1 MGRKIHIGNNDGILL
16 DDKENDVR
24 VKVLDYLYNTI
35 NLSKFRY
42 NILDNIQK
50 LKFLQENE
58 HYVSPNYKGLSFL
71 FVFIN
76 ILDKPYAVL
85 INRRTL
91 SYHRNHVDMKIV
103 QIIKLFVHTNLNI
116 YSGTIFDGKIV
127 QKDNKSYFLIQ
138 DCFCVMNKK
147 IIDMEL
153 ENKMMYLNDLI
164 NTNFSNSNVC
174 ENFIFK
180 LNKIYYYNDIP
191 ELVNQMSDNPIS
203 SNGLIF
209 FPKTSGI
216 TVIYIEKK
224 NEKVEI
230 INNNESLSTQ
240 CYDLMNDYGLYL
252 RNRVYNFEIEGKK
265 KVLWIK
271 KTNITDVYDLFE
283 NKNDNKL
290 GIAHIPSLKISHF
303 CSKNIT
309 FEPVKMLC
317 IFNTQFKKWIP
328 LSLN

>member
-16 DDKENDVR
+16 DDKENDIR

-85 INRRTL
+85 INRRKL
-91 SYHRNHVDMKIV
+91 SYHRNQVDMKIV

-191 ELVNQMSDNPIS
+191 ELINQMSDNPIS

-224 NEKVEI
+224 NEKV
-230 INNNESLSTQ
+230 
-240 CYDLMNDYGLYL
+240 
-252 RNRVYNFEIEGKK
+252 
-265 KVLWIK
+265 
-271 KTNITDVYDLFE
+271 
-283 NKNDNKL
+283 
-290 GIAHIPSLKISHF
+290 
-303 CSKNIT
+303 
-309 FEPVKMLC
+309 
-317 IFNTQFKKWIP
+317 
-328 LSLN
+328 